1 MSEASSSKPRIILGL
16 MTFGPDPNL
25 GARITSL
32 DEFGQCLDYLQ
43 SSGYSE
49 VDTAR
54 MYLGEKQEEFT
65 AAVGWKERDLSLA
78 TKVYPTK
85 PGMHKPA
92 KLREKF
98 NESLVALQTDQ
109 VDIFY
114 LHAADRSVPFAETL
128 EEVHKLYQEGKFKR
142 LGLSNYTSF
151 EVAEIVILCT
161 ERGWVRPTIY
171 QAMYNAIT
179 ANRDQSARNIETEL
193 IPCCRRYGLEIV
205 IYNPLAGGVLSGK
218 YKADA
223 ISQAPTEGRFS
234 DKNTTG
240 ALYRKRYM
248 NQPILDAVNLISPI
262 AVKYNL
268 TLPEIAF
275 RWLNHHS
282 QLRLGKDG
290 ILIGVSSIEQL
301 HSNIEA
307 TRKGGLPGEVVD
319 TLDEAW
325 MCVKATSADYW
336 HLDLKY
342 TYDTE
347 AALFKQ

>member
-1 MSEASSSKPRIILGL
+1 MATSQPFSPRVILGL

-32 DEFGQCLDYLQ
+32 DEFGQCLDYFK
-43 SSGYSE
+43 SSGHNE
-49 VDTAR
+49 IDTAR
-54 MYLGEKQEEFT
+54 MYLGEKQEAFT
-65 AAVGWKERDLSLA
+65 AAVGWKERGLSIA
-78 TKVYPTK
+78 TKVYPTQPGIHK
-85 PGMHKPA
+85 PG
-92 KLREKF
+92 KLRQKVD
-98 NESLVALQTDQ
+98 ESLAALKTDQ

-128 EEVHKLYQEGKFKR
+128 EEVNKFYQEGKFKR

-151 EVAEIVILCT
+151 EVAEIVIMCT
-161 ERGWVRPTIY
+161 ERGWIRPTIY

-179 ANRDQSARNIETEL
+179 RNIETEL
-193 IPCCRRYGLEIV
+193 IPCCHRYGLEIV
-205 IYNPLAGGVLSGK
+205 IYNPLAGGILSGK
-218 YKADA
+218 YKPGTE
-223 ISQAPTEGRFS
+223 SQAPSEGRFS

-248 NQPILDAVNLISPI
+248 NQPILDAVNMVSQV
-262 AVKYNL
+262 AEKHGL
-268 TLPEIAF
+268 TLPEVAF

-282 QLRLGKDG
+282 QLRMGKDG

-301 HSNIEA
+301 YSNIEA
-307 TRKGGLPGEVVD
+307 TRKDALPEEVVD
-319 TLDEAW
+319 VLDEAW
-325 MCVKATSADYW
+325 MCVKPISAEYW

-347 AALFKQ
+347 AALFKK